1 MTDFESELRAQRPS
15 SDPAFE
21 QRVAWFRAVDA
32 KDMASIARLLREA
45 PALVHERRR
54 REEEPPPGVRWGV
67 TALHLAAQRGDAK
80 VAELLIGAGA
90 NLESRATGTDAPGGG
105 TPLHWAAKFG
115 AFEVVKLLVES
126 GANVNPAEDG
136 AEPVSSGAQ
145 GSLLELLSH
154 RPIAEYLI
162 AHGAEISIFS
172 AVTLELEDE
181 ARKILE
187 ADRSKVHE
195 KRFLD
200 FTPLHVAARKDLP
213 QMIDLLLAHGAP
225 RDIPDRLA
233 RTPIDVAL
241 LAGRK
246 LAYDR
251 LIAHGAQASER
262 ARAIAGDI
270 ERAQRLH
277 RFLSACLEDLP
288 AAEAMLALEPAL
300 ANTRLPHFWEN
311 NYVGGTALHLA
322 AALGR
327 TELAQLLLRFGA
339 DRSLKDEKYGGTPS
353 GWAKEYDRPDMAALL
368 EDANPVAASQEP
380 PS

>member
-1 MTDFESELRAQRPS
+1 MPEDSSKLKAAVLRARGG
-15 SDPAFE
+15 DPAFG
-21 QRVAWFRAVDA
+21 QRVAWFQAVDA
-32 KDMASIARLLREA
+32 KDIASIARLLLET

-67 TALHLAAQRGDAK
+67 TALHLAAQRDDAR
-80 VAELLIGAGA
+80 VAELLIEAGA
-90 NLESRATGTDAPGGG
+90 DLESRATGTDAPGGG

-115 AFEVVKLLVES
+115 AFDVVKLLVEH
-126 GANVNPAEDG
+126 GANVNPAEDS
-136 AEPVSSGAQ
+136 ADQVSSGAQ

-154 RPIAEYLI
+154 QAIAAYLI
-162 AHGAEISIFS
+162 AHGAEVSIFS
-172 AVTLELEDE
+172 AVMLELEEE
-181 ARKILE
+181 ARKILD
-187 ADRSKVHE
+187 ADRSKVQE
-195 KRFLD
+195 TRFLD

-213 QMIDLLLAHGAP
+213 QMIDLLLAYGAP

-233 RTPIDVAL
+233 RTPIDIAL
-241 LAGRK
+241 LAGRT

-251 LIAHGAQASER
+251 LAAHGAQPSER
-262 ARAIAGDI
+262 ARASAGTI
-270 ERAQRLH
+270 ERSQQLR
-277 RFLSACLEDLP
+277 RFLDACLEDLP

-353 GWAKEYDRPDMAALL
+353 GWAKEYDRPDLAALL
-368 EDANPVAASQEP
+368 ENASSVAQ
-380 PS
+380 